1 MLNVLDLHTYYGDSH
16 VLQGV
21 TMHVDTGTV
30 TAILGRN
37 GVGKTTL
44 CRSLVG
50 LTPARAGRIVFD
62 GTEITRLPPHRICG
76 MRISLVPQGRRIFPS
91 LTVEENLAIAA
102 RTQEPLAGSGS
113 VSEKPEHASS
123 RPASPAK
130 TPLIRRTAARA
141 ARLLGARSPSLGR
154 APSESWDVRKVYA
167 VFPRLSERSGH
178 RGDELSGG
186 EQQMLAIARALVAN
200 PVLLVMD
207 EPTEGLAPML
217 VAEVGKLI
225 RRLKD
230 EGTSILLVEQ
240 NAAFAVKTA
249 DYVHVMSKGQI
260 VHSSEPAALWANP
273 VIKTQFL
280 GLPRVDP
287 GVARDVPVERKGR

>member
-21 TMHVDTGTV
+21 TMHVDSGRV
-30 TAILGRN
+30 TAVLGRN

-50 LTPARAGRIVFD
+50 LTPARAGRIVFND
-62 GTEITRLPPHRICG
+62 TEITRLPPHQICG
-76 MRISLVPQGRRIFPS
+76 LRISLVPQGRRIFRS
-91 LTVEENLAIAA
+91 LTVEEHLAIAG
-102 RTQEPLAGSGS
+102 RTRGSLAG
-113 VSEKPEHASS
+113 VSEKREH
-123 RPASPAK
+123 PPD
-130 TPLIRRTAARA
+130 
-141 ARLLGARSPSLGR
+141 
-154 APSESWDVRKVYA
+154 WDVRKVYD
-167 VFPRLSERSGH
+167 VFPRLSERRGH

-217 VAEVGKLI
+217 VAEVRKLI

-240 NAAFAVKTA
+240 NASFAVKTA
-249 DYVHVMSKGQI
+249 DYVHVMSKGRI
-260 VHSSEPAALWANP
+260 VHSSEPAALWANGD
-273 VIKTQFL
+273 IRTQFL
-280 GLPRVDP
+280 GVPRVDP
-287 GVARDVPVERKGR
+287 PVARD